1 VSGEDK
7 TSLGAKLEALLDEAS
22 RGDSPAGVIHA
33 SHGGVSVQAEIID
46 VDRLG
51 VVVES
56 LKVHA
61 GAGDVAKRVDRV
73 AATVRPAGQ
82 PLRTIE
88 VDARLGGGVL
98 RTTAEHMMG
107 GRFYSVDIDSEGA
120 ELTRHRRDESGQRT
134 REKFTLTREHLG
146 RLVDDLSDALSD

>member
-1 VSGEDK
+1 MSGEDK

-22 RGDSPAGVIHA
+22 RGGSPAGVIHA

-51 VVVES
+51 VVVAS
-56 LKVHA
+56 LKVLA

-88 VDARLGGGVL
+88 VDARLGGGAL
-98 RTTAEHMMG
+98 RTNAEHMMG
-107 GRFYSVDIDSEGA
+107 GRFYAGDSEA
-120 ELTRHRRDESGQRT
+120 VRTELIRHRRDESGQRT
-134 REKFTLTREHLG
+134 RDKFTLSG
-146 RLVDDLSDALSD
+146 